1 MSFKPEEIE
10 DALEKILINLD
21 AAFTAVSLNSLAFQM
36 MVKTLTDKVC
46 LKLKNPKIK
55 AIVVVL

>member
-1 MSFKPEEIE
+1 MSYEPKEIE

-21 AAFTAVSLNSLAFQM
+21 AAFTTVSLNSLAFQM

-46 LKLKNPKIK
+46 LR
-55 AIVVVL
+55 